1 MKKTIFILAATAAF
15 LSCSK
20 SGSDDDNPTPTP
32 GGGSNG
38 TVTTLTLMASTGKRW
53 ALDVGTLTYYNAGG
67 GTDSTVTLNG
77 AATPCWIYFTDNNG
91 VGGLHQNYDVQ
102 YPLTKALPGFGTWAV
117 NQAAQK
123 INFTCIAPY
132 CNGMD
137 GDWQIVF
144 YYKYHITDGESLKIE
159 RTLSLA
165 AGRKVKQR
173 LELEF

>member
-1 MKKTIFILAATAAF
+1 MKKAIFLLAATAAF

-20 SGSDDDNPTPTP
+20 SDSDDNNPTP

-77 AATPCWIYFTDNNG
+77 AATPCSIYFTDNNG
-91 VGGLHQNYDVQ
+91 VGGLHQNYDVP

-117 NQAAQK
+117 NQSAQK
-123 INFTCIAPY
+123 INFTCISPY

-137 GDWQIVF
+137 GDWQIVHYAI
-144 YYKYHITDGESLKIE
+144 YYTTNSEWLKIE
-159 RTLSLA
+159 RILSLTG
-165 AGRKVKQR
+165 GRKVKQR
-173 LELEF
+173 LEFEF